1 VQVEEGP
8 DVAFTVEKSGALPA
22 LVIVTAVEEGRTV
35 VEMAASQAP
44 LEPPAGAGSGGA
56 DVVMVP
62 SDLDSVPPPPAGD
75 HEVAMPEPSPTA
87 GAAEPSSAA
96 GVVTVEEV
104 MELATCQYVD
114 LPGIGIIDFDVPEL
128 PSNDQ
133 EMLEVATER
142 MFAEP
147 SILETIV
154 SVTLAQRQYESAGG
168 TAPPATSV

>member
-1 VQVEEGP
+1 M
-8 DVAFTVEKSGALPA
+8 AFTVEKSGALPA
-22 LVIVTAVEEGRTV
+22 LVIVAAVEEGRTI

-62 SDLDSVPPPPAGD
+62 SDLDSAPPPPAGD

-104 MELATCQYVD
+104 MELARASMWTSPASGSSTLTSLSSRATTRRCWRWRRSGCLLSRQSWRPLCQ
-114 LPGIGIIDFDVPEL
+114 L
-128 PSNDQ
+128 
-133 EMLEVATER
+133 R
-142 MFAEP
+142 
-147 SILETIV
+147 
-154 SVTLAQRQYESAGG
+154 
-168 TAPPATSV
+168 